1 MFFLSFLQHQFLCL
15 AHYNLVVWNNL
26 PAFHTCSK
34 ITCKMQF
41 KLQFQKFS
49 DTLCLTGDT
58 SNTQTCCSSTPSSSV
73 ADIPMQTSEL
83 LKTIESYKTLSFNHR
98 KYLDLQLFIYDFNT
112 EISVLND
119 TNIR

>member
-1 MFFLSFLQHQFLCL
+1 
-15 AHYNLVVWNNL
+15 
-26 PAFHTCSK
+26 
-34 ITCKMQF
+34 
-41 KLQFQKFS
+41 
-49 DTLCLTGDT
+49 
-58 SNTQTCCSSTPSSSV
+58 
-73 ADIPMQTSEL
+73 MQTSEL